1 MTGLAAEHVTVPD
14 LLAATAA
21 AHPDGVAVRTREGSL
36 TYRALWDEARRYA
49 AVLVERGVRP
59 GDRVGLLVPNVP
71 QFLPAY
77 YGALCAG
84 AVVVPVQAML
94 RADEIR
100 YLLDDSGARLLV
112 AAASLLPQGAEGARA
127 AGVDVLTL
135 LADDADVDRLDVLAH
150 SATPLDPVARG
161 GDDLAVVIYTS
172 GTTGAP
178 KGAMLT
184 HANIVSNVVATDQAL
199 LQGGQDDVVLCCL
212 PLFHAFGQQAAMNTT
227 VLAGGTLVLMPR
239 FDADEALRLLAE
251 ERVTVFAG
259 VPTMYVGLL
268 EAATRSAARPQALRL
283 AISGGAALPLTVL
296 DRFRDVFGAQICEGY
311 GLSETTC
318 VATVNQPARGTR
330 PGTVGHPVPGVEV
343 GIADADVDD
352 VVTLLGPDQLGEVV
366 IRGSNVMA
374 GYLGRP
380 DATAAAVVDGWFRSG
395 DLGTLDAEGF
405 LRIVDRKKDLV
416 IRGGFN
422 VYPRE
427 VEEQLLQHDD
437 VGQAAVIGLPDDRYG
452 EEVVAVVVPAHGRE
466 VDTDA
471 LVAWAKERLG
481 GHKYPRRVEVVES
494 LPLGPS
500 GKVLKRDLRER
511 LR

>member
-1 MTGLAAEHVTVPD
+1 MTGPAGHPVTVPD
-14 LLAATAA
+14 LLALTAT
-21 AHPDGVAVRTREGSL
+21 AHPDGVAVLTEHESV
-36 TYRALWDEARRYA
+36 TYRALWDTARRYA
-49 AVLVERGVRP
+49 AVLVERGIRP
-59 GDRVGLLVPNVP
+59 GDRVGVLVPNVP
-71 QFLPAY
+71 QFLPTY

-94 RADEIR
+94 RAEEIR
-100 YLLDDSGARLLV
+100 YLLSDSGARLLV
-112 AAASLLPQGAEGARA
+112 AAAPLLAQGGEGARG
-127 AGVDVLTL
+127 AGVDILTL
-135 LADDADVDRLDVLAH
+135 LADTTDVDRLDVLAE
-150 SATPLDPVARG
+150 SVAPIDPVVRR
-161 GDDLAVVIYTS
+161 GDDLGLVIYTS

-184 HANIVSNVVATDQAL
+184 HDNIVSNVVATDRAL
-199 LQGGQDDVVLCCL
+199 LQGGRDDVVLCCL
-212 PLFHAFGQQAAMNTT
+212 PLFHAFGQQAAMNAT
-227 VLAGGTLVLMPR
+227 VLTGGTLVLMSR
-239 FDADEALRLLAE
+239 FDADEALRLLVE
-251 ERVTVFAG
+251 KRVTVFAG

-268 EAATRSAARPQALRL
+268 EAATRSTARPEALRL

-296 DRFRDVFGAQICEGY
+296 DRFREVFRAQIYEGY

-343 GIADADVDD
+343 GIADADVDAE
-352 VVTLLGPDQLGEVV
+352 VTLLGPDQLGEVV

-380 DATAAAVVDGWFRSG
+380 DATAAAIVDGWFRSG
-395 DLGTLDAEGF
+395 DLGTLDADGF

-437 VGQAAVIGLPDDRYG
+437 VGQAAVIGVPDDRYG
-452 EEVVAVVVPAHGRE
+452 EEVVAVVVPAQGRSL
-466 VDTDA
+466 DSDA
-471 LVAWAKERLG
+471 LVAWARERLG

-500 GKVLKRDLRER
+500 NKVLKRDLRER

>member
-1 MTGLAAEHVTVPD
+1 MTGPGAERVSVPD
-14 LLAATAA
+14 LLALTAV
-21 AHPDGVAVRTREGSL
+21 AHPDGVAVRTREVSL
-36 TYRALWDEARRYA
+36 TYRALWDDARRYA
-49 AVLVERGVRP
+49 AVLVQRGVRP
-59 GDRVGLLVPNVP
+59 GDRVGVLVPNVP
-71 QFLPAY
+71 QFLPVY

-112 AAASLLPQGAEGARA
+112 AAAPLLPQGAEAARA

-135 LADDADVDRLDVLAH
+135 LADDADVDRLDVLAQ
-150 SATPLDPVARG
+150 SATPGDPVARQ

-199 LQGGQDDVVLCCL
+199 LQGGPDDVVLCCL
-212 PLFHAFGQQAAMNTT
+212 PLFHAFGQQSAMNTT
-227 VLAGGTLVLMPR
+227 VLTGGTLVLMPR

-268 EAATRSAARPQALRL
+268 EAATRSAARPEALRL

-296 DRFRDVFGAQICEGY
+296 DRFREVFRAQICEGY

-352 VVTLLGPDQLGEVV
+352 TVTLLGPEQLGEVV

-395 DLGTLDAEGF
+395 DLGTLDADGF

-427 VEEQLLQHDD
+427 VEEQLLQHED

-452 EEVVAVVVPAHGRE
+452 EEVVAVVVPAQGRE